1 MLPPTLWVE
10 IVIAGFVYLVAGVFL
25 ILNRAGIYDFEF
37 MKGVKDY
44 IGLIS
49 LIIVF
54 ASYILGLLMHRLI
67 QGFLLSVIN
76 TVLKKMKIDF
86 NVLGDAKPEY
96 DQMNFVLQQ
105 YGSQYLH
112 REIDLQYSAFALF
125 TSLIVSL
132 PALGIALS
140 MWLSHTVAKDWASTV
155 LYVCFVLAFLFFVVD
170 IRQRKRFNG
179 IRDEAFKEL
188 MKLHKK
194 NLDEKTKK
202 QRCARKGGEANSMA

>member
-10 IVIAGFVYLVAGVFL
+10 IIIAGFVYLLAGTFLVLNKANVYNFRFLESAEDYVA
-25 ILNRAGIYDFEF
+25 
-37 MKGVKDY
+37 
-44 IGLIS
+44 LIS
-49 LIIVF
+49 LLIVF

-76 TVLKKMKIDF
+76 TILKKLNIDF

-125 TSLIVSL
+125 TSLVVSL
-132 PALGIALS
+132 PILGVSLS
-140 MWLSHTVAKDWASTV
+140 MWLSHTAANDWASTV
-155 LYVCFVLAFLFFVVD
+155 LYICFILAFLFFIVD

-194 NLDEKTKK
+194 NLGEETKK
-202 QRCARKGGEANSMA
+202 QRSVKKGVERG

>member
-1 MLPPTLWVE
+1 M
-10 IVIAGFVYLVAGVFL
+10 YLLASVFL
-25 ILNRAGIYDFEF
+25 IMNKGEIYDFEF
-37 MKGVKDY
+37 MKNMKDY

-49 LIIVF
+49 LLIVF

-76 TVLKKMKIDF
+76 TILKKLNIDF

-132 PALGIALS
+132 PTLGIALS
-140 MWLSHTVAKDWASTV
+140 MWLSHTVAKDWASTA
-155 LYVCFVLAFLFFVVD
+155 LYICFVLAFLFFVVD
-170 IRQRKRFNG
+170 IRQRRRFNG
-179 IRDEAFKEL
+179 IRDAAFKEL
-188 MKLHKK
+188 MKLHEK
-194 NLDEKTKK
+194 NLDEKGTK
-202 QRCARKGGEANSMA
+202 QRRARKGVERG

>member
-10 IVIAGFVYLVAGVFL
+10 IIIAGFVYLLASVFL
-25 ILNRAGIYDFEF
+25 ILNKAEIYNFQFLE
-37 MKGVKDY
+37 GAKDY
-44 IGLIS
+44 VALIS
-49 LIIVF
+49 LLIIFV
-54 ASYILGLLMHRLI
+54 SYILGLLMHRLI
-67 QGFLLSVIN
+67 QGFLLRTVN
-76 TVLKKMKIDF
+76 TVLKKVGIDF

-132 PALGIALS
+132 PILGIALS
-140 MWLSHTVAKDWASTV
+140 MWLSHTAAKDWASTV
-155 LYVCFVLAFLFFVVD
+155 LYICFILAFLFFVVD

-194 NLDEKTKK
+194 NLGEKTK
-202 QRCARKGGEANSMA
+202 QRREKKGVERG